1 MNFYDTANG
10 HSNGAS
16 EIILG
21 RAIKKFNWRRS
32 NIVIATKLW
41 LPVGYGPTDNPLSL
55 SVEEREA
62 GGYINEFGL
71 SRKHIFDSVDA
82 SLKRLDL
89 DYYRLAPNSSTRSQH
104 ATKGDD
110 GSPT

>member
-10 HSNGAS
+10 YSNGAS

-21 RAIKKFNWRRS
+21 KPIKKCNWRRS
-32 NIVIATKLW
+32 NIVTATRLW
-41 LPVGYGPTDNPLSL
+41 LPVGHGPTDNPLSL

-71 SRKHIFDSVDA
+71 SRKHIFDSVDPC
-82 SLKRLDL
+82 L
-89 DYYRLAPNSSTRSQH
+89 
-104 ATKGDD
+104 
-110 GSPT
+110 